1 MLAAVTAL
9 NSKIHR
15 LAPVLKSQPPLADA
29 VRIATDDPEVPVATA
44 ARRLG
49 DVLYVF
55 AVGMR
60 DGSTTAT
67 FTVKE
72 ASDQASVEVLDEDRA
87 LPLGKGAFRDTFK
100 PWEVHLYRIAT
111 RPDRQT
117 RSVES

>member
-1 MLAAVTAL
+1 VTD
-9 NSKIHR
+9 N
-15 LAPVLKSQPPLADA
+15 
-29 VRIATDDPEVPVATA
+29 PEVPVATTT
-44 ARRLG
+44 RRLG
-49 DVLYVF
+49 DALYVF

-72 ASDQASVEVLDEDRA
+72 WPDQASVEVLYEDRA

-111 RPDRQT
+111 RPDR
-117 RSVES
+117 